1 MRRERDLKIKDF
13 SDIPELPDE
22 CFDAK
27 IRKKQKFAV
36 LSLNPGIDRA
46 LYLPTPMAAGSM
58 NRAARS
64 VTTQGSKGANVAIM
78 LHRLG
83 CDVEYY
89 TFGGGEFGDL
99 ANSFLTREGI
109 RVHSVD
115 TVCGVRMNTKVIDSE
130 CVCTELNERG
140 GVFLPGEIVELTD
153 MFMSTDAD
161 VICLCGSIPQ
171 GVEKDVYKV
180 FTEFGKSTGKTVVLD
195 CDGEALALGLT
206 ANPDIIKPNE
216 YELENLGLSTGLFE
230 KFSTDLD
237 ERLRDVTEACVKVAK
252 RYKTTVICTRGADG
266 SVHVNPQGDV
276 IFRES
281 MKVRLIGFS
290 GAGDT
295 FLSGYIAARFDK
307 GFTEEYALICAT
319 AAGAM
324 KVVLEGSEL
333 PEATDID
340 EAIDRILHPKYEEYK
355 EIPIEETLLEGIE
368 PWNIKKICHSE
379 TKK

>member
-22 CFDAK
+22 CFDQNMPK
-27 IRKKQKFAV
+27 GQKLAV

-46 LYLPTPMAAGSM
+46 LYLPSPMAAGSM

-83 CDVEYY
+83 CEVEYY

-99 ANSFLTREGI
+99 SNSFLTREG
-109 RVHSVD
+109 VKVNSVD

-140 GVFLPGEIVELTD
+140 GVFRPDEIAALTEI
-153 MFMSTDAD
+153 FTATDAD

-180 FTEFGKSTGKTVVLD
+180 FCEFGKSTGKRVVLD
-195 CDGEALALGLT
+195 CDGEALVLGLE

-216 YELENLGLSTGLFE
+216 YELENLGLSTGMFGR
-230 KFSTDLD
+230 FSTDPE
-237 ERLRDVTEACVKVAK
+237 ERLREVTEACVKVAK
-252 RYKTTVICTRGADG
+252 KYRTTVICTRGAEG
-266 SVHVNPQGDV
+266 AVHVNPQGE
-276 IFRES
+276 ILFRES

-319 AAGAM
+319 AAGAA
-324 KVVLEGSEL
+324 KVVIEGTEL

-340 EAIDRILHPKYEEYK
+340 EAVDRLLHPKNEEFK
-355 EIPIEETLLEGIE
+355 EIPIEETILEGIE
-368 PWNIKKICHSE
+368 PWNIKKICHSKI
-379 TKK
+379 KK

>member
-1 MRRERDLKIKDF
+1 M
-13 SDIPELPDE
+13 P
-22 CFDAK
+22 
-27 IRKKQKFAV
+27 KKQKFAV

-46 LYLPTPMAAGSM
+46 LYLPSPMEAGSL

-83 CDVEYY
+83 CEVEYY
-89 TFGGGEFGDL
+89 AFSGGEFGELCD
-99 ANSFLTREGI
+99 SFLTREGI
-109 RVHSVD
+109 KVNSVE

-140 GVFLPGEIVELTD
+140 GVFSPSETAALTEK
-153 MFMSTDAD
+153 FMATDAD
-161 VICLCGSIPQ
+161 VLCLCGSIPQ

-180 FTEFGKSTGKTVVLD
+180 FTQFAKSTGKRVVLD
-195 CDGEALALGLT
+195 CDGEALKLGLE
-206 ANPDIIKPNE
+206 ASPDIIKPNE
-216 YELENLGLSTGLFE
+216 YELENLGVSTGMFG
-230 KFSTDLD
+230 KFST
-237 ERLRDVTEACVKVAK
+237 EPEARLREVTEACVKVAK
-252 RYKTTVICTRGADG
+252 RYGTTVICTRGAEG
-266 SVHVNPQGDV
+266 AVHANPKGEV

-281 MKVRLIGFS
+281 MKVRLLGFS

-319 AAGAM
+319 AAGAA
-324 KVVLEGSEL
+324 KVVLEGTEL

-340 EAIDRILHPKYEEYK
+340 EAIDDIIHPKDKELK
-355 EIPIEETLLEGIE
+355 EIPIEETILEGIE

>member
-1 MRRERDLKIKDF
+1 MKRQRDLKIKDF
-13 SDIPELPDE
+13 SNIPELPDDCIDE
-22 CFDAK
+22 AMP
-27 IRKKQKFAV
+27 KKQKFAV

-46 LYLPTPMAAGSM
+46 LYLPSPMEAGSL

-83 CDVEYY
+83 CEVEYY
-89 TFGGGEFGDL
+89 AFSGGEFGELCD
-99 ANSFLTREGI
+99 SFLTREGI
-109 RVHSVD
+109 RVNSVE

-140 GVFLPGEIVELTD
+140 GVFSPPETAALTE
-153 MFMSTDAD
+153 MFMATDAD
-161 VICLCGSIPQ
+161 VLCLCGSIPQ

-180 FTEFGKSTGKTVVLD
+180 FTQFAKSTGKRVVLD
-195 CDGEALALGLT
+195 CDGEALKIALE
-206 ANPDIIKPNE
+206 ASPDIIKPNE
-216 YELENLGLSTGLFE
+216 YELQNLGISTGMFG
-230 KFSTDLD
+230 KFST
-237 ERLRDVTEACVKVAK
+237 EPEARLREVTEACVKVAK
-252 RYKTTVICTRGADG
+252 RYGTTVICTRGAEG
-266 SVHVNPQGDV
+266 AVHANPKGEV

-281 MKVRLIGFS
+281 MNVRLLGFS

-319 AAGAM
+319 AAGAA
-324 KVVLEGSEL
+324 KVVLEGTEL

-340 EAIDRILHPKYEEYK
+340 EAIDDIIHPKDKELK
-355 EIPIEETLLEGIE
+355 EIPIEETILEGIE

>member
-1 MRRERDLKIKDF
+1 MRRQRDIKLKDF

-22 CFDAK
+22 CFDK
-27 IRKKQKFAV
+27 NMPKKQKFAV

-46 LYLPTPMAAGSM
+46 LYLPSPLVEGSL

-99 ANSFLTREGI
+99 SNSFLTREGI
-109 RVHSVD
+109 KVHSVE
-115 TVCGVRMNTKVIDSE
+115 TLCGVRLNTKVIDSN
-130 CVCTELNERG
+130 CTCTELNERG
-140 GVFLPGEIVELTD
+140 GVFLPSETAALTEQ
-153 MFMSTDAD
+153 FLATDAD
-161 VICLCGSIPQ
+161 VLCLCGSIPQ

-180 FTEFGKSTGKTVVLD
+180 FTEFGKSTGKRVVLD
-195 CDGEALALGLT
+195 CDGDALVLGLE
-206 ANPDIIKPNE
+206 ACPDIIKPNE
-216 YELENLGLSTGLFE
+216 YELQNLGLSTGLFSE
-230 KFSTDLD
+230 FSTDPV
-237 ERLRDVTEACVKVAK
+237 ERSRDITDACVKVAK
-252 RYKTTVICTRGADG
+252 KYSVTVICTRGAEG
-266 SVHVNPQGDV
+266 SVHVNPQGEV
-276 IFRES
+276 ITRDS
-281 MKVRLIGFS
+281 MKVRMIGFS

-340 EAIDRILHPKYEEYK
+340 EAVDDIIRPKSKEYK
-355 EIPIEETLLEGIE
+355 NIRIEETILEGIE

>member
-1 MRRERDLKIKDF
+1 MRRERNLKIKDF
-13 SDIPELPDE
+13 SGIPELPDDCIDE
-22 CFDAK
+22 AMP
-27 IRKKQKFAV
+27 KKQKFAV

-46 LYLPTPMAAGSM
+46 LYLPSPMEAGRL

-83 CDVEYY
+83 CEVEYY
-89 TFGGGEFGDL
+89 AFSGGEFGELCD
-99 ANSFLTREGI
+99 SFLTREGI
-109 RVHSVD
+109 KVNSVE

-140 GVFLPGEIVELTD
+140 GVFSPSETAALTE
-153 MFMSTDAD
+153 MFMATDAD
-161 VICLCGSIPQ
+161 VLCLCGSIPQ

-180 FTEFGKSTGKTVVLD
+180 FTQFAKSTGKRVVLD
-195 CDGEALALGLT
+195 CDGEALKLGLE
-206 ANPDIIKPNE
+206 ASPDIIKPNE
-216 YELENLGLSTGLFE
+216 YELENLGISTGMFE
-230 KFSTDLD
+230 KFSTDPE
-237 ERLRDVTEACVKVAK
+237 ERLREVTEACVKVAK
-252 RYKTTVICTRGADG
+252 RYGTTVICTRGAEG
-266 SVHVNPQGDV
+266 AVHANPKGEV

-281 MKVRLIGFS
+281 MKVRLLGFS

-307 GFTEEYALICAT
+307 GFTEEYSLICAT
-319 AAGAM
+319 AAGAA
-324 KVVLEGSEL
+324 KVVLEGTEL

-340 EAIDRILHPKYEEYK
+340 EAIDDIIHPKDKELK
-355 EIPIEETLLEGIE
+355 EIPIEETILEGIE

>member
-1 MRRERDLKIKDF
+1 
-13 SDIPELPDE
+13 
-22 CFDAK
+22 
-27 IRKKQKFAV
+27 
-36 LSLNPGIDRA
+36 
-46 LYLPTPMAAGSM
+46 
-58 NRAARS
+58 
-64 VTTQGSKGANVAIM
+64 
-78 LHRLG
+78 
-83 CDVEYY
+83 
-89 TFGGGEFGDL
+89 
-99 ANSFLTREGI
+99 
-109 RVHSVD
+109 
-115 TVCGVRMNTKVIDSE
+115 MNTKVIDSE

-140 GVFLPGEIVELTD
+140 GVFLSGEIVELTD
-153 MFMSTDAD
+153 LFMATDAD

-230 KFSTDLD
+230 KFSTDPD
-237 ERLRDVTEACVKVAK
+237 ERLREVTEACVKVAK

-324 KVVLEGSEL
+324 KVVLEGTEL
-333 PEATDID
+333 PEASDID
-340 EAIDRILHPKYEEYK
+340 EAIDDIIRPKSK
-355 EIPIEETLLEGIE
+355 ELKNIPIEETILEGIE
-368 PWNIKKICHSE
+368 PWNIKKICLSK

>member
-1 MRRERDLKIKDF
+1 MRRQRDIKLKDF
-13 SDIPELPDE
+13 TDIPELPNDCIDE
-22 CFDAK
+22 K
-27 IRKKQKFAV
+27 MQKKQKFAV

-46 LYLPTPMAAGSM
+46 LYLPNPMTAGSL

-99 ANSFLTREGI
+99 SDSFLTREDI
-109 RVHSVD
+109 KVVSIP
-115 TVCGVRMNTKVIDSE
+115 TICGVRLNTKVIDSE

-140 GVFLPGEIVELTD
+140 GVFLPSEIAELTEA
-153 MFMSTDAD
+153 FMSTDAD

-180 FTEFGKSTGKTVVLD
+180 FCEFGRSTGKKVVLD
-195 CDGEALALGLT
+195 CDGEALVLGLE
-206 ANPDIIKPNE
+206 ASPDLIKPNE
-216 YELENLGLSTGLFE
+216 FELQRLGLSTGLFSE
-230 KFSTDLD
+230 FSTDPD
-237 ERLRDVTEACVKVAK
+237 ERTKDITDACVKVAK
-252 RYKTTVICTRGADG
+252 RYSTTVICTRGADG
-266 SVHVNPQGDV
+266 SVHVNPKGE
-276 IFRES
+276 IITRES
-281 MKVRLIGFS
+281 MKVRMLGFS

-307 GFTEEYALICAT
+307 GFTEEYSLICAT

-324 KVVLEGSEL
+324 KVVLEGTEL

-340 EAIDRILHPKYEEYK
+340 EAVDDIIRPKSK
-355 EIPIEETLLEGIE
+355 ELKNIPIEETLLEGIE
-368 PWNIKKICHSE
+368 PWNIKKICHSK

>member
-1 MRRERDLKIKDF
+1 MRRERNLKIKDF

-22 CFDAK
+22 CFDSNM
-27 IRKKQKFAV
+27 RKKQKFAV

-230 KFSTDLD
+230 KFSTDPD

-340 EAIDRILHPKYEEYK
+340 EAIDRILHPKNEEYK

>member
-1 MRRERDLKIKDF
+1 MKRERNIKLKDF
-13 SDIPELPDE
+13 TDIPELPDA
-22 CFDAK
+22 CFDPCIK
-27 IRKKQKFAV
+27 RGQKFAV

-46 LYLPTPMAAGSM
+46 LYLPAPLAEGTL

-83 CDVEYY
+83 CEVEYY
-89 TFGGGEFGDL
+89 TFSGGEFGALSD
-99 ANSFLTREGI
+99 SFLTREGI
-109 RVHSVD
+109 RVNSVE
-115 TVCGVRMNTKVIDSE
+115 TCCGVRLNTKVIDSN

-140 GVFLPGEIVELTD
+140 GVFLPGEIAALTELFTA
-153 MFMSTDAD
+153 TDAD
-161 VICLCGSIPQ
+161 VLCLCGSIPQ

-195 CDGEALALGLT
+195 CDGDALRLGLE
-206 ANPDIIKPNE
+206 ASPDIIKPNE
-216 YELENLGLSTGLFE
+216 YELQALGLSTGLFGE
-230 KFSTDLD
+230 FSTDPE
-237 ERLRDVTEACVKVAK
+237 ERKRNITAACEKVAK
-252 RYKTTVICTRGADG
+252 KYQTTVICTRGAEG
-266 SVHVNPQGDV
+266 AILVSPAGN
-276 IFRES
+276 IISRAS
-281 MKVRLIGFS
+281 MKVRLLGFS

-295 FLSGYIAARFDK
+295 FLAGFIAARFSK
-307 GFTEEYALICAT
+307 GFNEEYSLLTAT

-340 EAIDRILHPKYEEYK
+340 EAIDDILHPKADEPK
-355 EIPIEETLLEGIE
+355 KIRIEETILEGIE
-368 PWNIKKICHSE
+368 PWNIRKICHSK

>member
-1 MRRERDLKIKDF
+1 MRRQRDLKIKDF

-22 CFDAK
+22 CFDENMP
-27 IRKKQKFAV
+27 KKQKFAV

-46 LYLPTPMAAGSM
+46 LYLPSPMTAGGM

-99 ANSFLTREGI
+99 SNSFLTREEI
-109 RVHSVD
+109 KVHSID

-140 GVFLPGEIVELTD
+140 GVFLPTEVAALTEA
-153 MFMSTDAD
+153 FMATDAD

-180 FTEFGKSTGKTVVLD
+180 FTEFGKSTGKRVVLD
-195 CDGEALALGLT
+195 CDGEALVLGLE

-216 YELENLGLSTGLFE
+216 YELENLGLSTGLFG
-230 KFSTDLD
+230 KFSTDPE
-237 ERLRDVTEACVKVAK
+237 ERLKEVTEACVKVAGK
-252 RYKTTVICTRGADG
+252 YKTTVICTRGADG
-266 SVHVNPQGDV
+266 SVHVNPDGKV

-319 AAGAM
+319 AAGAA
-324 KVVLEGSEL
+324 KVVLEGTEL

-340 EAIDRILHPKYEEYK
+340 EAIDNIIRPKSKEIK
-355 EIPIEETLLEGIE
+355 EIPIEETILEGIE
-368 PWNIKKICHSE
+368 PWNIKKICHSK

>member
-1 MRRERDLKIKDF
+1 
-13 SDIPELPDE
+13 
-22 CFDAK
+22 
-27 IRKKQKFAV
+27 
-36 LSLNPGIDRA
+36 
-46 LYLPTPMAAGSM
+46 MAAGSM

-230 KFSTDLD
+230 KFSTDPD

-340 EAIDRILHPKYEEYK
+340 EAIDRILHPKNEEYK

>member
-46 LYLPTPMAAGSM
+46 LYLPSPMAAGSM

-78 LHRLG
+78 LNRLG

-109 RVHSVD
+109 RVHSVE

-230 KFSTDLD
+230 KFSTDPD

-324 KVVLEGSEL
+324 KVVLEGTEL

-340 EAIDRILHPKYEEYK
+340 EAIDRILHPKNEEYK

>member
-1 MRRERDLKIKDF
+1 MIKQRDLKIKDF
-13 SDIPELPDE
+13 TDIPDLPDDCIDKE
-22 CFDAK
+22 MK
-27 IRKKQKFAV
+27 SGQKFAV

-46 LYLPTPMAAGSM
+46 LYLPAPMAAGTM

-78 LHRLG
+78 LNRLG

-89 TFGGGEFGDL
+89 TFGGGEFGEL
-99 ANSFLTREGI
+99 SNSFLTREGI
-109 RVHSVD
+109 KVNSVD
-115 TVCGVRMNTKVIDSE
+115 TLCGVRMNTKVIDSE

-140 GVFLPGEIVELTD
+140 GVFRPDEVAALTE
-153 MFMSTDAD
+153 MFTATDAD

-171 GVEKDVYKV
+171 GVEKDVYKALGQ
-180 FTEFGKSTGKTVVLD
+180 FAKSTGKRVVLD
-195 CDGEALALGLT
+195 CDGDALRLGLE

-216 YELENLGLSTGLFE
+216 YELENLGISTGLFE
-230 KFSTDLD
+230 KFSTDPEKKL
-237 ERLRDVTEACVKVAK
+237 EEVTAACVKVAEK
-252 RYKTTVICTRGADG
+252 YKTTVICTRGADG
-266 SVHVNPQGDV
+266 SVHADPSGKV

-295 FLSGYIAARFDK
+295 FLSGYSAARFGK

-324 KVVLEGSEL
+324 KVVLEGTEL

-340 EAIDRILHPKYEEYK
+340 EAIDDIIRPKSK
-355 EIPIEETLLEGIE
+355 ELKNIPIEETILEGIE
-368 PWNIKKICHSE
+368 PWNIKKICLSE

>member
-22 CFDAK
+22 CFDANM
-27 IRKKQKFAV
+27 RKKQKFAV

-46 LYLPTPMAAGSM
+46 LYLPSPMAAGTM

-78 LHRLG
+78 LNRLG

-99 ANSFLTREGI
+99 SNSFLTREGI

-115 TVCGVRMNTKVIDSE
+115 TICGVRMNTKVIDSE

-140 GVFLPGEIVELTD
+140 GVFLPSEIIELTEL
-153 MFMSTDAD
+153 FMATDAD

-195 CDGEALALGLT
+195 CDGEALALGLA

-216 YELENLGLSTGLFE
+216 YELQNLGLSTGLFG
-230 KFSTDLD
+230 KFSTDP
-237 ERLRDVTEACVKVAK
+237 EARLRDVTEACVKVAK
-252 RYKTTVICTRGADG
+252 KYKTTVICTRGADG
-266 SVHVNPQGDV
+266 ALHVNPEGDV

-307 GFTEEYALICAT
+307 GFTEEYALLCAT

-324 KVVLEGSEL
+324 KVVLEGTEL

-340 EAIDRILHPKYEEYK
+340 EAIDRLLHPRNEEYK